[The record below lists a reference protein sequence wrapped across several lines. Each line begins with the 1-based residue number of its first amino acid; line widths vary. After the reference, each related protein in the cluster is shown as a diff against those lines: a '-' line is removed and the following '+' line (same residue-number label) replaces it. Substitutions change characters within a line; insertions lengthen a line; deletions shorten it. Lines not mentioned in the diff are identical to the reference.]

1 MEQPIP
7 LDSLPDPLDQ
17 YPTFNLMTLKALN
30 TDNNTFR
37 RKGGYGLGL
46 YQHIGQKPELLR
58 CAYCGVLF
66 DNFTRWLMIS
76 VDHVVPKAAAIAL
89 EVDKNLWDSVL
100 NLIFCC
106 RICNDFNEGLKHS
119 KREEVLKILPPYEPE
134 LVKLPEGFL
143 RLRKATFPR
152 RLEYIVT
159 KRADAQQIYQSL
171 WVPNAP

>member
-1 MEQPIP
+1 MEQPVP
-7 LDSLPDPLDQ
+7 LNSLPDPLDQ
-17 YPTFNLMTLKALN
+17 YPPLNLRALKALN

-46 YQHIGQKPELLR
+46 YQQIGQKSELLR
-58 CAYCGVLF
+58 CAYCGIPF
-66 DNFTRWLMIS
+66 DNFTCWLMLS

-89 EVDKNLWDSVL
+89 GIDKNLWDSAL

-106 RICNDFNEGLKHS
+106 RICNDFNDGLKHS
-119 KREEVLKILPPYEPE
+119 KPEEVLKILPPYQPE
-134 LVKLPEGFL
+134 LVKQPEEFL

-152 RLEYIVT
+152 RLEDIAA

-171 WVPNAP
+171 WAPNAP